1 LEELNNYA
9 VGYAGVLVPNKNPDP
24 GRGAFAAPTDP
35 AGHAADFATRNADAF
50 ERIVQQRMRDVG
62 VPEHLIG
69 DIPFGGGVRKA
80 FLPEEGTGGGVTV
93 GRGINVDSGVLNPNL
108 LGDPA
113 TGVAAQTWS
122 RARLKDRIDAVIA
135 HEYEE
140 CIRGSDQAARQHAP
154 TTRLRISDQAR
165 AILRQM
171 AGGNP

>member
-1 LEELNNYA
+1 MPA
-9 VGYAGVLVPNKNPDP
+9 
-24 GRGAFAAPTDP
+24 DP
-35 AGHAADFATRNADAF
+35 AAHAADFAARNADAF

-69 DIPFGGGVRKA
+69 DIPFGGGGRRA
-80 FLPEEGTGGGVTV
+80 FIPQDGTGGGVTV

-113 TGVAAQTWS
+113 AGGAARTWS
-122 RARLKDRIDAVIA
+122 RAKLRDRIDAVIA

-140 CIRGSDQAARQHAP
+140 CVRGTDQAARQHAP
-154 TTRLRISDQAR
+154 TTGLRISDQAR

-171 AGGNP
+171 TGGNP

>member
-1 LEELNNYA
+1 MRSSQ
-9 VGYAGVLVPNKNPDP
+9 V
-24 GRGAFAAPTDP
+24 DP
-35 AGHAADFATRNADAF
+35 ATHATDFATRSADAF
-50 ERIVQQRMRDVG
+50 ERIIQQRMRHVG

-69 DIPFGGGVRKA
+69 DIPFGGGIRRA

-113 TGVAAQTWS
+113 AGGEARAWS
-122 RARLKDRIDAVIA
+122 RARLRDRIDAVIA

-140 CIRGSDQAARQHAP
+140 CTRGSDQAARQHAP
-154 TTRLRISDQAR
+154 TTGLRISDEAR